1 MKKIININLSG
12 RVIPIEDAAYEQLQA
27 YIESLRRY
35 FSNEE
40 SRDEIINDIESRIA
54 ELMSEKVRKG
64 ATCITDA
71 DVNEIAS
78 SMGRPEDFEAE
89 EVSPGGDIPLQ
100 GNTASQSSQQQYQQ
114 QSSHTTG
121 GQYAEREKAP
131 KGRLYRDTSDK
142 FIGGVCSGIAA
153 YMNVDPAIVRIL
165 FAIVTFGGF
174 GLGFLA
180 YIIMWIILPP
190 KDLEEYSGKRLF
202 RNPEEKVIG
211 GVASGLAAYFGKSV
225 STVRLVFAAPM
236 ILNIIFSSLNGFR
249 WHDLDLFWNI
259 GFSSISGT
267 FILVYIILWIV
278 LPEARTTYQKMEMR
292 GEKVDVN
299 AIRQNVKEGV
309 DNMKER
315 MKGWGEEVKESAQ
328 QFSNKAKEFSN
339 TRGREF
345 ASEMNQTVRRTGGGI
360 GHAIGVLFKVFFLF
374 IFGTIA
380 FALFIALIAVLFS
393 LPQWWGLNEFL
404 WSSSWQQVYAWGTLV
419 FFMLVPLI
427 ALIVWVVRRIMNAR
441 AGSNYLGWTFG
452 ALWTL
457 GWVSLVLLIS
467 SVGRDFSRSEFK
479 DTETPAFVTP
489 KGKLVVTV
497 SQPELEYTGN
507 YGWIDGDI
515 NGWDFTG
522 DSMRLCNV
530 WFDVSASPDSLY
542 RVTIRRT
549 ANGRT
554 EEEARVRATE
564 FSYTALQ
571 QDSLLDLPSSYTIG
585 KGSKYRIQQVGV
597 LIQVPKGK
605 KIRFDASVT
614 DKLNIGRVTVNR
626 RNRRNMG
633 ISVDNDYEF
642 AFFTGVDYTMGIDG
656 KLLQDGVKVSES
668 GAPRRNN
675 NGNYRY
681 NSNDTATSV
690 TPAVSPEEEA
700 NQKLEEEKRKIREE
714 SERKIKELEDKAKAA
729 KSVSLLKRKKD
740 AKTEGD
746 IVGIPSPVSSLVL

>member
-35 FSNEE
+35 FAHEE

-64 ATCITDA
+64 ASCITDA
-71 DVNEIAS
+71 DVNEIAT

-89 EVSPGGDIPLQ
+89 EVSPASESTHQ
-100 GNTASQSSQQQYQQ
+100 ANTASAAGQQQYQ

-121 GQYAEREKAP
+121 APHAEREKAP

-165 FAIVTFGGF
+165 FAIITFGGF

-180 YIIMWIILPP
+180 YIIMWIVLPP

-211 GVASGLAAYFGKSV
+211 GVASGLAAYFDKSV

-267 FILVYIILWIV
+267 FILIYIILWIV

-345 ASEMNQTVRRTGGGI
+345 ATEVNQTVRKSGGGI

-457 GWVSLVLLIS
+457 GWVSLMLLIT
-467 SVGRDFSRSEFK
+467 SVGRDFSRSDYKENEELDFS
-479 DTETPAFVTP
+479 TP

-515 NGWDFTG
+515 RGWDFTD
-522 DSMRLCNV
+522 DSMRLANV

-542 RVTIRRT
+542 HVIVRRT

-554 EEEARVRATE
+554 EEEAKLRAAE
-564 FSYTALQ
+564 FTYNAIQ
-571 QDSLLDLPSSYTIG
+571 QDSLLDLPSSYSIG
-585 KGSKYRIQQVGV
+585 KSSKFRIQQVGV
-597 LIQVPKGK
+597 LIQIPKGK

-656 KLLQDGVKVSES
+656 KLLQDGVKAAEVNS
-668 GAPRRNN
+668 PRRNN
-675 NGNYRY
+675 TSDYRY
-681 NSNDTATSV
+681 NSNDTSTNNVA
-690 TPAVSPEEEA
+690 PAVSPEEEA
-700 NQKLEEEKRKIREE
+700 RKLEEEKRKIREE
-714 SERKIKELEDKAKAA
+714 SERKIKELEEKAKAA
-729 KSVSLLKRKKD
+729 KSVSLLKKKKD

-746 IVGIPSPVSSLVL
+746 IVGIPSPVGSLVL

>member
-35 FSNEE
+35 FAHEE

-71 DVNEIAS
+71 DVNEIAT

-89 EVSPGGDIPLQ
+89 EVSPASEASQ
-100 GNTASQSSQQQYQQ
+100 QTASNSAGAQQQYQ

-121 GQYAEREKAP
+121 SQYTEREKAP

-165 FAIVTFGGF
+165 FAIITFGGF

-225 STVRLVFAAPM
+225 TTVRLVFAAPM

-309 DNMKER
+309 DSMKER

-345 ASEMNQTVRRTGGGI
+345 ATEMNQTVRRTGGGI

-404 WSSSWQQVYAWGTLV
+404 WSSSWQQVYAWGTLI

-479 DTETPAFVTP
+479 DNEATAFSIP
-489 KGKLVVTV
+489 KGKMVVTV

-515 NGWDFTG
+515 RGWDFTG
-522 DSMRLCNV
+522 DSMRLANV

-542 RVTIRRT
+542 HVTIRRT

-554 EEEARVRATE
+554 EEEARVRASE
-564 FSYTALQ
+564 FTYNAIT
-571 QDSLLDLPSSYTIG
+571 QDSLLDLPSSYSIG
-585 KGSKYRIQQVGV
+585 KGSKFRIQQVGV

-656 KLLQDGVKVSES
+656 KLLQDGVKVPES
-668 GAPRRNN
+668 SGPRRNN
-675 NGNYRY
+675 SGNYRY

-700 NQKLEEEKRKIREE
+700 SQKLEEEKRKIREE
-714 SERKIKELEDKAKAA
+714 GERKIKELEEKAKAA
-729 KSVSLLKRKKD
+729 KSVSLLKKKKD

>member
-35 FSNEE
+35 FAHEE

-71 DVNEIAS
+71 DVNEIAT

-89 EVSPGGDIPLQ
+89 EVSPATEATHQ
-100 GNTASQSSQQQYQQ
+100 STASSAGAQQQYQ

-121 GQYAEREKAP
+121 NQYAEREKKP

-165 FAIVTFGGF
+165 FAIITFGGF

-180 YIIMWIILPP
+180 YIIMWIVLPP

-211 GVASGLAAYFGKSV
+211 GVASGLAAYFDKSV
-225 STVRLVFAAPM
+225 TTVRLVFAAPM

-267 FILVYIILWIV
+267 FILIYIILWIV

-309 DNMKER
+309 DSMKER

-345 ASEMNQTVRRTGGGI
+345 ANEMNQTVRKTGGGI

-380 FALFIALIAVLFS
+380 FALFIGLIAILFS

-404 WSSSWQQVYAWGTLV
+404 WTSSWQQVYAWGTLI

-457 GWVSLVLLIS
+457 GWVSLVLLIT

-479 DTETPAFVTP
+479 DNEAAAFSAP
-489 KGKLVVTV
+489 QGKLVVTV

-515 NGWDFTG
+515 RGWDFTG
-522 DSMRLCNV
+522 DSMRLANV

-542 RVTIRRT
+542 HVTIRRT

-554 EEEARVRATE
+554 EEEARMRAAE
-564 FSYTALQ
+564 FSYNAIQ

-585 KGSKYRIQQVGV
+585 KGSKFRIQQVGV

-642 AFFTGVDYTMGIDG
+642 SFFTGVDYTMGIDG
-656 KLLQDGVKVSES
+656 KLLQDGVKVVES

-681 NSNDTATSV
+681 NSNDTVTNV

-700 NQKLEEEKRKIREE
+700 RQQLEEEKRKIREE
-714 SERKIKELEDKAKAA
+714 SERKIKELEEKAKAA

>member
-35 FSNEE
+35 FAHEE

-54 ELMSEKVRKG
+54 ELMSDKVRKG

-71 DVNEIAS
+71 DVNEIAT

-89 EVSPGGDIPLQ
+89 EVSPASE
-100 GNTASQSSQQQYQQ
+100 ASQQTAANSAGAQQQYQ

-121 GQYAEREKAP
+121 SQYTEREKAP

-165 FAIVTFGGF
+165 FAIITFGGF

-225 STVRLVFAAPM
+225 STVRLIFAAPM

-309 DNMKER
+309 DSMKER

-345 ASEMNQTVRRTGGGI
+345 ATEMNQTVRRTGGGI

-404 WSSSWQQVYAWGTLV
+404 WSSNWQQVYAWGTLV

-457 GWVSLVLLIS
+457 GWVSLILLIS
-467 SVGRDFSRSEFK
+467 SIGRDFSRSEFK
-479 DTETPAFVTP
+479 DNEAAAFSTP

-515 NGWDFTG
+515 RGWDFTG
-522 DSMRLCNV
+522 DSMRLANV

-542 RVTIRRT
+542 HVTIRRT

-554 EEEARVRATE
+554 EEEARVRAAAFT
-564 FSYTALQ
+564 YNAIQ
-571 QDSLLDLPSSYTIG
+571 QDSLLDLPSSYSIG
-585 KGSKYRIQQVGV
+585 KGSKFRIQQVGV

-656 KLLQDGVKVSES
+656 KLLQDGVRVPES
-668 GAPRRNN
+668 GSPRHNN

-681 NSNDTATSV
+681 NNTDTSTNV
-690 TPAVSPEEEA
+690 TPAVSPEEVR
-700 NQKLEEEKRKIREE
+700 QQLEEEKRKIREE
-714 SERKIKELEDKAKAA
+714 SERKIKELEEKAKAA

>member
-35 FSNEE
+35 FANEE

-64 ATCITDA
+64 ASCITDA

-89 EVSPGGDIPLQ
+89 EVSAASDIPLQ
-100 GNTASQSSQQQYQQ
+100 GSQQQQQQYQQ
-114 QSSHTTG
+114 QSNTGSSSTYTT
-121 GQYAEREKAP
+121 EREKTP
-131 KGRLYRDTSDK
+131 RGRLYRDTSDK

-165 FAIVTFGGF
+165 FAIITFGGF

-211 GVASGLAAYFGKSV
+211 GVASGLAAYFGRSTA
-225 STVRLVFAAPM
+225 TVRLVFAAPL
-236 ILNIIFSSLNGFR
+236 ILNILFSSLNGFR
-249 WHDLDLFWNI
+249 WNDFDLFWNI

-267 FILVYIILWIV
+267 FILIYIVLWIV
-278 LPEARTTYQKMEMR
+278 LPEARTTFQKMEMR

-299 AIRQNVKEGV
+299 AIRQNVREGV
-309 DNMKER
+309 DSMKDR
-315 MKGWGEEVKESAQ
+315 MKGWGEEVKETAQ
-328 QFSNKAKEFSN
+328 QFSSKAREFSN

-345 ASEMNQTVRRTGGGI
+345 ASEVNQTVRKSGGGI

-380 FALFIALIAVLFS
+380 FALFIAVIAILFS
-393 LPQWWGLNEFL
+393 LPQWWGLNDFL
-404 WSSSWQQVYAWGTLV
+404 WSSNWQQVYAWGTLI
-419 FFMLVPLI
+419 FFFLVPLI
-427 ALIVWVVRRIMNAR
+427 AFIVWVVRRIMNAR

-457 GWVSLVLLIS
+457 GWVCLILLITS
-467 SVGRDFSRSEFK
+467 MGRDFSRNQVIDKEL
-479 DTETPAFVTP
+479 TAVTP
-489 KGKLVVTV
+489 SKGKLVVTV
-497 SQPELEYTGN
+497 SQPEIEYTGN

-522 DSMRLCNV
+522 DSMRLANV
-530 WFDVSASPDSLY
+530 WFDVTASVDSLY
-542 RVTIRRT
+542 HVTVRHS

-554 EEEARVRATE
+554 DEEARIRASE
-564 FSYTALQ
+564 FNYIVQQ
-571 QDSLLDLPSSYTIG
+571 QDSLLDLASGYAIG
-585 KGSKYRIQQVGV
+585 KKSKYRIQQVGI

-605 KIRFDASVT
+605 KIRFDPSVT
-614 DKLNIGRVTVNR
+614 EKLNIGRFTVNR
-626 RNRRNMG
+626 RNRRNVG
-633 ISVDNDYEF
+633 ISVDNDYDF
-642 AFFTGVDYTMGIDG
+642 SFFTGVDYTMGIDG
-656 KLLQDGVKVSES
+656 KLQQDGVRQSSGSE
-668 GAPRRNN
+668 PRRSNT
-675 NGNYRY
+675 GNYRY
-681 NSNDTATSV
+681 NSKDTVAPV
-690 TPAVSPEEEA
+690 TNPEEEPRL
-700 NQKLEEEKRKIREE
+700 QQQLEEQKRKIREE
-714 SERKIKELEDKAKAA
+714 SERKIQELEEKAKAA
-729 KSVSLLKRKKD
+729 KSVSVLKKKKD
-740 AKTEGD
+740 ARAEGD
-746 IVGIPSPVSSLVL
+746 IVGIPSPVSTLVL